1 MRIRKVLFEGEKLSE
16 LSYDEFRELV
26 KYAISRL
33 DGAWFRAVAEKYGI
47 PEAVDLDVKVWEDLT
62 ERVAR
67 KIKKTLKSE
76 GKGIESVGVVIP
88 KIIEVW
94 GELMGSKGEILFAE
108 NKVISRVSQ
117 CGYWEN
123 IKKAGFGKFA
133 EAGLMCSRVH
143 VAGYTG
149 LFRGAF
155 PDLKFEFTHSKRIPS
170 GDPCCEM
177 IIRIIP

>member
-1 MRIRKVLFEGEKLSE
+1 VLFEGEKLGE
-16 LSYDEFRELV
+16 LSYDEFREV
-26 KYAISRL
+26 VRYAFSRL

-47 PEAVDLDVKVWEDLT
+47 PEAVDSDVKVWEDLT

-76 GKGIESVGVVIP
+76 GKDIESVRVVIP
-88 KIIEVW
+88 KILEVLS
-94 GELMGSKGEILFAE
+94 ELMGSKVEILSAE

-117 CGYWEN
+117 CDYWEN
-123 IKKAGFGKFA
+123 IKKAGFGQFA

-155 PDLKFEFTHSKRIPS
+155 PDLKFKFSHTKRIPS
-170 GDPCCEM
+170 GDPYCEM
-177 IIRIIP
+177 IIKIIP